1 MRFLAFSAL
10 LITCALATTAD
21 ASSIAFVRGDDV
33 WVAAP
38 DGTHQAQVTTGRR
51 FASPSQAD
59 DGTIVAIDDGNALYR
74 LTQAGVPRNAPFF
87 TWLGLGGGSGFSGP
101 YFPRV
106 SPDGSKIA
114 FGFFH
119 TEGLDPVTGTSET
132 LGGISYTWADHATD
146 LHEFGLIRAGWTNPS
161 WAGNG
166 LTVSFFPGADALG
179 GYTNVLWHE
188 VGHKTDP
195 ASDTDGTNAY
205 PWFDDPEA
213 SYGSFGAANRQL
225 TSLAVGE
232 GVGSVTSMRLYSI
245 ATAPPAAAAQDH
257 PPRYRCTID
266 GGGNA
271 LASPSW
277 SPDGADLAYQQG
289 SDTYVVHVG
298 DLSQGCSGLGQAR
311 LVLAAAQGPAWG
323 PADVGVTAGRP
334 TDLSPGSAADGGP
347 AAGGGTTPGP
357 SNADTSAPATRISI
371 PARQRLSSVLADG
384 LRLRI
389 RLDEPATLRASA
401 AAGATVASAGG
412 HAVAGTTRL
421 RLRFPAAARRRLRR
435 KRSVH
440 LTVTV
445 TARDAAGNV
454 ARARRSVAL
463 RP

>member
-1 MRFLAFSAL
+1 MRLLALIVLS
-10 LITCALATTAD
+10 ITCALATTAD
-21 ASSIAFVRGDDV
+21 ASSIAFVRGDNV

-101 YFPRV
+101 YFPRI
-106 SPDGSKIA
+106 SPDGTKIA
-114 FGFFH
+114 FGFVH

-146 LHEFGLIRAGWTNPS
+146 LHEFGLIRRGWTNPT

-166 LTVSFFPGADALG
+166 LTVSFWPGADVLG
-179 GYTNVLWHE
+179 AYTNVLWHE

-195 ASDTDGTNAY
+195 ASDTDETNAY
-205 PWFDDPEA
+205 QWFDDPEA
-213 SYGSFGAANRQL
+213 SYGSFGAANRRL

-245 ATAPPAAAAQDH
+245 ATAPPAAAAQDD
-257 PPRYRCTID
+257 PPTYRCTID
-266 GGGNA
+266 GGGNE

-289 SDTYVVHVG
+289 SDTYVVRVG
-298 DLSQGCSGLGQAR
+298 DLSQGCSGLGQPHR
-311 LVLAAAQGPAWG
+311 VLADAQGPAWG
-323 PADVGVTAGRP
+323 PADVGITAGHP
-334 TDLSPGSAADGGP
+334 TDLSPGSPAD
-347 AAGGGTTPGP
+347 GGTTPGN
-357 SNADTSAPATRISI
+357 SAADTTAPAAEISI
-371 PARQRLSSVLADG
+371 PARQRLSAALVHG
-384 LRLRI
+384 LRVRI
-389 RLDEPATLRASA
+389 RLNEPAALRAGA
-401 AAGATVASAGG
+401 AAGATVATAGG
-412 HAVAGTTRL
+412 HAASGTTTL
-421 RLRFPAAARRRLRR
+421 RLRFSTAARHRLRR
-435 KRSVH
+435 QRSVH

-454 ARARRSVAL
+454 GRARRSVTL
-463 RP
+463 RR